1 MAKKKKSS
9 RVSTRARAAARKVK
23 GKMNFDFKQVA
34 AANAGGL
41 AAAFIID
48 KADDNDKIAEKPE
61 NAALIAEGAGLA
73 LHLFGG
79 QNPFIQHMASGIM
92 GGAAANLYGPIMDKI
107 NSDPVNGTNTIN
119 AAKERAKRMQKR
131 LVQRMKG
138 GEGRRGVDN
147 RTRNENPAQMGRGTQ
162 TKPIQTYVT
171 AQTGMNKGWKR
182 FSSSMNDC

>member
-48 KADDNDKIAEKPE
+48 KADDNEKIAEKPE

-79 QNPFIQHMASGIM
+79 QNPFIQHLASGMM
-92 GGAAANLYGPIMDKI
+92 GGAASQLYGPLMDKI

-119 AAKERAKRMQKR
+119 AAKERAKRMQRK
-131 LVQRMKG
+131 LVQRMKS
-138 GEGRRGVDN
+138 GEGRRMIDN
-147 RTRNENPAQMGRGTQ
+147 RSRNDDPAKMGRDTSTVG
-162 TKPIQTYVT
+162 TYV
-171 AQTGMNKGWKR
+171 GSGGDGHGNWKR
-182 FSSSMNDC
+182 FSSAMNDC